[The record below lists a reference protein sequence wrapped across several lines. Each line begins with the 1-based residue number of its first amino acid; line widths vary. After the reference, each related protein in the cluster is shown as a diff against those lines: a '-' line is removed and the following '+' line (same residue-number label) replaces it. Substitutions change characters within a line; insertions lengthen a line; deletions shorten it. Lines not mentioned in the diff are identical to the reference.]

1 MLSHSIANRYTLSAC
16 SDRVCCVLDI
26 GACDDSTA
34 RQKQSATNAEV
45 GVRAFEMSVS
55 FYTYRKPYSSFS
67 YRELC
72 RSDFTSKQTQTYSKL
87 LPLPQRMTLR
97 EDRLRCPR
105 GRESKQCLDVSDR
118 AW

>member
-55 FYTYRKPYSSFS
+55 FILIESRTPLFLIESYVEVTSHPSKHKRTVSFC
-67 YRELC
+67 LC
-72 RSDFTSKQTQTYSKL
+72 L
-87 LPLPQRMTLR
+87 N
-97 EDRLRCPR
+97 
-105 GRESKQCLDVSDR
+105 
-118 AW
+118 A

>member
-55 FYTYRKPYSSFS
+55 FYTYRKPLFLIESYVEVTSHPSKHKRTVSFC
-67 YRELC
+67 LC
-72 RSDFTSKQTQTYSKL
+72 L
-87 LPLPQRMTLR
+87 N
-97 EDRLRCPR
+97 
-105 GRESKQCLDVSDR
+105 
-118 AW
+118 A